1 MTPEALYEQLHLE
14 GFTFRADGDRLVVAP
29 ASRLTGRQQEAVRA
43 SRDGLLAL
51 ARSGYDPAHQRR
63 IDRAM
68 AEYEPDFSTG
78 PVQLVNLVLVDIFG
92 RLVAVEAGEFEASL
106 ERLRRFQEELT
117 MDYCRACGA
126 RVRWARTRSRKRMP
140 LDAEPNPNG
149 TIRLL
154 PDGSVEVVGARKR
167 EGTAGPLFT
176 SHLTTCPNPKRRRR
190 RR

>member
-1 MTPEALYEQLHLE
+1 VAPEDLYDQLHME
-14 GFTFRADGDRLVVAP
+14 GISLRAEGDRLLATP
-29 ASRLTGRQQEAVRA
+29 ADRLTGRQREAIRA

-51 ARSGYDPAHQRR
+51 VRSGYDPARQRR

-106 ERLRRFQEELT
+106 GRLRQFREELT
-117 MDYCRACGA
+117 MGYCRACGA
-126 RVRWARTRSRKRMP
+126 RVRWAKTRSRKRMP
-140 LDAEPNPNG
+140 LNAEPNPGG

-154 PDGSVEVVGARKR
+154 PDGSVEVVSARKR
-167 EGTAGPLFT
+167 EGLAEPLFT
-176 SHLTTCPNPKRRRR
+176 SHLATCPNPKRRRR
-190 RR
+190 R